1 MGLGLGLGLA
11 NPTPTLTPN
20 PNQRPFAP
28 LLDEEGEG
36 AGGAARPLVPPRRAG
51 WMAKTPSASGPL
63 RHVRNSQV
71 VAALRLRPEPTP
83 SPTPTP

>member
-28 LLDEEGEG
+28 LLKKGTVP
-36 AGGAARPLVPPRRAG
+36 AFLKVLFPL
-51 WMAKTPSASGPL
+51 L
-63 RHVRNSQV
+63 IQVRGRVRVRVS
-71 VAALRLRPEPTP
+71 LTLP
-83 SPTPTP
+83 